1 MDDTKRWTSE
11 RSFFNDEEYSDAPIP
26 AATIERYTRCRKPW
40 LAPELPFHILGDVR
54 DKHILELGCGDGGN
68 AILLALR
75 GARVVGVDISPRAI
89 EIAQH
94 RASLHGVSSRVT
106 FLASPLEL
114 FEPRDEDRFD
124 IVCGWAVLHH
134 LIPALDTTL
143 ATLKAKGKPNL
154 VMLFSEPVSMSRWL
168 RRLRLMLPIPVHG
181 TPDERPLEPAEIA
194 ILRKHVPD
202 LQIRYHNAAVRI
214 VNRFLIRG
222 RYEDFQPFSRA
233 VYDLIARLDEF
244 FLNRLGCRGFASSA
258 AMWGTCSVM
267 TAAPASRA
275 ASKVETAGNGL

>member
-1 MDDTKRWTSE
+1 MDETKRWASE
-11 RSFFNDEEYSDAPIP
+11 RSFFDDEEYSDAPIP
-26 AATIERYTRCRKPW
+26 ASTIERYTRCRKPW
-40 LAPELPFHILGDVR
+40 LAAEFPFHILGDVR
-54 DKHILELGCGDGGN
+54 DKYILELGCGDGGN

-89 EIAQH
+89 EIARH
-94 RASLHGVSSRVT
+94 RASLHAVSGRVT
-106 FLASPLEL
+106 FFATPLEL
-114 FEPRDEDRFD
+114 FESPDDDRFD

-134 LIPALDTTL
+134 LIPSLDLTL
-143 ATLKAKGKPNL
+143 ATLIGKGKPNL
-154 VMLFSEPVSMSRWL
+154 VLLFCEPVSLWRWL

-214 VNRFLIRG
+214 ANRFLFRG

-233 VYDLIARLDEF
+233 VYDLVARLDEF
-244 FLNRLGCRGFASSA
+244 FLNGLGFHGFASSA
-258 AMWGTCSVM
+258 AMWGTCSGM
-267 TAAPASRA
+267 TAAPARRA
-275 ASKVETAGNGL
+275 ASRIETAGNGL